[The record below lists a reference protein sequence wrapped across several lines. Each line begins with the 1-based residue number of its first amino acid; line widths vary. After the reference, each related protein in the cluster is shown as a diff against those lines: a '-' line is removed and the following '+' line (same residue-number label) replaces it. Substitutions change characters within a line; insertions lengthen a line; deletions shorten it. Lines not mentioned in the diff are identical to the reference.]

1 MRAAYLRWRGSAIGA
16 NTKVRVGSRIY
27 GFEHLEIG
35 GDCSLSQGA
44 NISLGP
50 GSGRMVMG
58 NGTIVGPDCYFR
70 NANHKFESLDIPIA
84 KQGHDSKDI
93 RIGSHAWI
101 GARCVLLGGTNI
113 GDYAILGAGSVV
125 SFEIPPY
132 AIAVGNPARVIKRR
146 PNAPPLPAAAS
157 PDTAE

>member
-1 MRAAYLRWRGSAIGA
+1 
-16 NTKVRVGSRIY
+16 
-27 GFEHLEIG
+27 
-35 GDCSLSQGA
+35 
-44 NISLGP
+44 
-50 GSGRMVMG
+50 
-58 NGTIVGPDCYFR
+58 
-70 NANHKFESLDIPIA
+70 
-84 KQGHDSKDI
+84 
-93 RIGSHAWI
+93 
-101 GARCVLLGGTNI
+101 VLLGGTNI